1 MARTVAEIQKQMLD
15 AVAADPLLSVS
26 LTSTSKRAI
35 YVLWTFIVSV
45 SISIFEQIIDIFT
58 AAVEATVAAGA
69 PSTNAWLQAQ
79 AFKFQYSATTAQ
91 VIQLINFA
99 PVYPVVDP
107 TLRIVTRASVTSS
120 LANNVTIKV
129 AKGDP
134 PQALAVGEVAA
145 LQSYFNLIAT
155 EGITYVVRSSDPD
168 RLYINATIFFSGL
181 YSSVIQANVIT
192 AITNYLATLPFNGNV
207 KISDI
212 ELAIR
217 NVVGVTDVIL
227 ENIKAR
233 DSLTLLASATDL
245 VLANATIAR
254 LWPTQAGY
262 IIEEDTVGNTFAD
275 TLTFVPE

>member
-1 MARTVAEIQKQMLD
+1 MARTVAEIQKQILD
-15 AVAADPLLSVS
+15 QLAADPILSVN

-35 YVLWTFIVSV
+35 YTLWSFIVAV
-45 SISIFEQIIDIFT
+45 SISIFEQIIDVFT
-58 AAVEATVAAGA
+58 ITIETMVAAAA
-69 PSTNAWLQAQ
+69 PATSSWLQAQ
-79 AFKFQYSATTAQ
+79 VFNFQYSATVAQ

-107 TLRIVTRASVTSS
+107 SLRIVTRASVTSDLS
-120 LANNVTIKV
+120 NSVVVKV
-129 AKGDP
+129 AKGVTP
-134 PQALAVGEVAA
+134 GALSGPEVDA
-145 LQSYFNLIAT
+145 LQSYVNLIGA
-155 EGITYVVRSSDPD
+155 EGITYIVRSSAAD
-168 RLYINATIFFSGL
+168 RLYIQATIFYSGL

-192 AITNYLATLPFNGNV
+192 AITTYLSNLPFNGNL

-217 NVVGVTDVIL
+217 GVIGVTDVIL
-227 ENIKAR
+227 QNVKAR
-233 DSLTLLASATDL
+233 ASLTALGGATDL

-262 IIEEDTVGNTFAD
+262 IIQEDTAANTFSD